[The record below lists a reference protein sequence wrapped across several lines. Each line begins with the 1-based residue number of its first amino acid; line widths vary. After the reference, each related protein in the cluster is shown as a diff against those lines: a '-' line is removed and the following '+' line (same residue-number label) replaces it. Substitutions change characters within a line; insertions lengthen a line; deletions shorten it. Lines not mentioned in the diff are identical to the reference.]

1 MRRSDLAKYRPSLD
15 IISTLPSWRA
25 EIPSIL
31 GHMATGIVPPAKY
44 RPSLDIISTLPSWR
58 AEIPSILGHIRDGA
72 SLLRGGIE
80 AGFFVGAAPRRERV
94 AGDFVWLTAFCLMF
108 RALCHMRMDAQKR
121 PRQILSINGHMAA
134 GVMHLSPNIIHNR
147 DGASLLQG
155 VSGRRRLYLCI

>member
-1 MRRSDLAKYRPSLD
+1 MATGIVPLAKYRPSMD
-15 IISTLPSWRA
+15 IF
-25 EIPSIL
+25 
-31 GHMATGIVPPAKY
+31 ATRRRSY
-44 RPSLDIISTLPSWR
+44 
-58 AEIPSILGHIRDGA
+58 
-72 SLLRGGIE
+72 GGIE

-134 GVMHLSPNIIHNR
+134 GVMPLLLNIIHNR